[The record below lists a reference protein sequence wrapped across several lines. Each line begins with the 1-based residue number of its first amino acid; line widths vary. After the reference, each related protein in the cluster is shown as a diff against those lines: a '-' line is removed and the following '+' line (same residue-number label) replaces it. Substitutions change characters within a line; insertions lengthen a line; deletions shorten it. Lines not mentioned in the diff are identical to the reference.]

1 MLDEITNKPDETGDG
16 LKYPNSNGI
25 IKINEQN
32 YLSIYKQVKGIYDD
46 DYLNNNQIAKTAPG
60 EDLDYKIVFKNGEK
74 SDRAVS
80 KARVVDILPFEG
92 DSLVNRKMITI
103 LQGLQIL
110 INHQF

>member
-1 MLDEITNKPDETGDG
+1 MEIVLTVESANMVLVTIQRCCLTSVLDEITNKPDETGDG

-60 EDLDYKIVFKNGEK
+60 EDLDYKIV
-74 SDRAVS
+74 
-80 KARVVDILPFEG
+80 I
-92 DSLVNRKMITI
+92 
-103 LQGLQIL
+103 
-110 INHQF
+110 